1 MEIYAFLNV
10 VCCVGRVQI
19 QIEILSHSDEG
30 PTLETLEVLSIRQ
43 LQWYVRPYDTLNSK
57 ENLELDQINKRTLF
71 RYFTNYCQRIIL

>member
-10 VCCVGRVQI
+10 VCCVGRVEI

-30 PTLETLEVLSIRQ
+30 PTLETLDVLRIRQ
-43 LQWYVRPYDTLNSK
+43 LQYVRSYDTLNSK

-71 RYFTNYCQRIIL
+71 RCFTNYCQRIIL